1 MGRVIAC
8 IASCLTLAIA
18 ENNTIPLPLGHNMS
32 YPLPVANLLQKIPTL
47 GPGYDFSTGQDD
59 YDKYNAIVFKNQM
72 AILEQRQ
79 SGCTSRNV
87 IARKEW

>member
-1 MGRVIAC
+1 MRRVIAC

-18 ENNTIPLPLGHNMS
+18 ENNTIPLPLGYNMS
-32 YPLPVANLLQKIPTL
+32 YPLPVANPPQAIPTL
-47 GPGYDFSTGQDD
+47 APGYDFSTRQDD
-59 YDKYNAIVFKNQM
+59 YDEYNAIAFKNQM

-87 IARKEW
+87 IVRKEW